1 MKIESVTGIVLTD
14 TNYSESSKIMNI
26 LTKEHGLIG
35 VISKGCRNIKSKLR
49 AVSRKMI
56 YGKFYIYYKEKGLST
71 LIQVDVINDFNNILK
86 DLDSITYSSYILELT
101 NQVVKE
107 SENENIFP
115 ILESS
120 LIKINEGLNPLV
132 ITLSVELKYLN
143 FLGVSPSLFECSVCG
158 SKENILTL
166 SVSSGGAICA
176 SCYRDGLIVKPVTLK
191 LAKVLYMVDID
202 NISKINVKKENLK
215 ELNDFISEYYDK
227 YTGIYLKSKKMMEK
241 ISSFVES

>member
-158 SKENILTL
+158 SKENIVTL

-202 NISKINVKKENLK
+202 NISKIDVKKENLK